1 MKKKSVECFHEAPY
15 ASGKHTPYFDV
26 YDSLFERFIDKEII
40 FLEIGVLNGGS
51 LFMWRSFF
59 GPKARII
66 GVDLNPEA
74 EKWMEHGFEIHIGSQ
89 ADPNFWSKL
98 MTEIG
103 QVDIILDDGGH
114 TFLQQITTTECLLD
128 SVKND
133 GLLVVEDTHTSYMN
147 GFGNLNTSFVAYSK
161 TWIDKI
167 NTRFGRFND
176 TQAQEDR
183 RVWSI
188 EFFES
193 IVAFKVN
200 RPAANLKSE
209 KIWNRRPE
217 HMALDFRDHPEEL
230 SPEESYK
237 REKLLSDAFK
247 LYK

>member
-1 MKKKSVECFHEAPY
+1 
-15 ASGKHTPYFDV
+15 
-26 YDSLFERFIDKEII
+26 
-40 FLEIGVLNGGS
+40 
-51 LFMWRSFF
+51 
-59 GPKARII
+59 
-66 GVDLNPEA
+66 
-74 EKWMEHGFEIHIGSQ
+74 
-89 ADPNFWSKL
+89 
-98 MTEIG
+98 
-103 QVDIILDDGGH
+103 
-114 TFLQQITTTECLLD
+114 
-128 SVKND
+128 
-133 GLLVVEDTHTSYMN
+133 MN